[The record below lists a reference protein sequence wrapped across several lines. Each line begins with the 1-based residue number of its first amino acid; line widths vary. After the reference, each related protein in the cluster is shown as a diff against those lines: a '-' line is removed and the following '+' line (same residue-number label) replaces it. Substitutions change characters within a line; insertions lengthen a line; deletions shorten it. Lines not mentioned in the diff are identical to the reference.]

1 MEFSEAN
8 TPLDQHP
15 PRQIRYGL
23 VQLLEYS
30 VFQQFFPH
38 DVCGTVEWVTA
49 VVLVLTQVELTAPS
63 LTSQVTS
70 HFPLD
75 FSSVQFQYLSNR
87 DNDNIYVTDFC
98 ED

>member
-38 DVCGTVEWVTA
+38 DVCGAVEWVTA
-49 VVLVLTQVELTAPS
+49 VALVLTGRAHSSFTYQPSDLTLP
-63 LTSQVTS
+63 T
-70 HFPLD
+70 
-75 FSSVQFQYLSNR
+75 
-87 DNDNIYVTDFC
+87 
-98 ED
+98 